1 MAVIVTE
8 ERSINSTTLH
18 FQNFR
23 AACCIGL
30 NGLTLD
36 KIEGD
41 NCTPIGTWPFR
52 RVFYRADKL
61 DTPFTKLPLTK
72 ITKQMGWC
80 DDSNDV
86 DNYNKLVELPYLYN
100 HEKLWR
106 ADDLYDIIVELGY
119 NDSPP
124 IKGRGSAI
132 FMHVMA
138 KDGSPTSGCISLRKD
153 DLLNLIRIVD
163 LNEVLEIKPSQQNLI

>member
-1 MAVIVTE
+1 MTVIVSE
-8 ERSINSTTLH
+8 EKSTNSTNIQFLDLH
-18 FQNFR
+18 

-30 NGLTLD
+30 NGLTLN
-36 KIEGD
+36 KMEGD

-52 RVFYRADKL
+52 RVFYRADKQ
-61 DTPFTKLPLTK
+61 DTPLTQLPLTR

-80 DDSNDV
+80 DDPKDN
-86 DNYNKLVELPYLYN
+86 DNYNKLVELPYLYS

-106 ADDLYDIIVELGY
+106 DDDLYDIIVELGY
-119 NDSPP
+119 NDRPP

-138 KDGSPTSGCISLRKD
+138 RDGSPTAGCISLRKN
-153 DLLNLIRIVD
+153 DLLNLISLVG
-163 LNEVLEIKPSQQNLI
+163 LNEVVDIKAAK

>member
-1 MAVIVTE
+1 MAVIVAKVKRT
-8 ERSINSTTLH
+8 NSTNLQ
-18 FQNFR
+18 FLNFN
-23 AACCIGL
+23 ATCCIGL
-30 NGLTLD
+30 NGLTLN

-52 RVFYRADKL
+52 RVFYRADKQ
-61 DTPFTKLPLTK
+61 DTPLTRLPLTK

-80 DDSNDV
+80 DDPKDEE
-86 DNYNKLVELPYLYN
+86 NYNKLVELPYLYS

-106 ADDLYDIIVELGY
+106 NDDLYDIIIELGY
-119 NDSPP
+119 NDKPP

-132 FMHVMA
+132 FMHLMA
-138 KDGSPTSGCISLRKD
+138 KDGSPTAGCISLRKN

-163 LNEVLEIKPSQQNLI
+163 LNEVLEIKPSK

>member
-8 ERSINSTTLH
+8 EKSTNSTNIQFLDLH
-18 FQNFR
+18 

-41 NCTPIGTWPFR
+41 SCTPIGAWPFR
-52 RVFYRADKL
+52 RVFYRADKQDKPL
-61 DTPFTKLPLTK
+61 TQLPLTR

-80 DDSNDV
+80 DDPKDD
-86 DNYNKLVELPYLYN
+86 DNYNKLVELPYLYS

-106 ADDLYDIIVELGY
+106 DDDLYDIIVELGY
-119 NDSPP
+119 NDRPP

-132 FMHVMA
+132 FMHLMA
-138 KDGSPTSGCISLRKD
+138 KDGSPTAGCISLRKD
-153 DLLNLIRIVD
+153 DLLNLIRMVD
-163 LNEVLEIKPSQQNLI
+163 LNEVLEIKPSK